1 MTEEDDSV
9 ATKILHTADWHL
21 GLKFLGFGEHDRK
34 LTQQRLT
41 TVRNIFGVA
50 ERYGVDAVVVAGDV
64 FDSPDPGE
72 PFWTPLVSLLKEQ
85 PPRPVVLLP
94 GNHDPLV
101 ASAVWNNKAFRDAL
115 PAWVHVVDRDD
126 FTLPLGDDA
135 VIHAVP
141 CRRTA
146 GQANVAAPLPARAP
160 DDTRVRIALI
170 HGQTFEM
177 PGVVTN
183 FPIALDVATS
193 KGFDYVA
200 LGDTHSRRVY
210 GPAQS
215 PMVYSGAPEPTRFGE
230 TEAGTVTLALFGRRN
245 RAPRLQIEPV
255 GHFRWREETVRSL
268 PELREIKA
276 QDHRQTVMRLKV
288 AMTLP
293 VEEHAQAE
301 LLLRE
306 LEGSE
311 AQPGKVAIAT
321 IDRSGLALDARG
333 VLLALDDL
341 PEQVREAARRL
352 QAMIH
357 AGDRADVAERAL
369 VQLYQVARQ
378 AGGAGAS

>member
-1 MTEEDDSV
+1 MTDADDV
-9 ATKILHTADWHL
+9 MATKILHTADWHL
-21 GLKFLGFGEHDRK
+21 GLRFLGYGEHDRR
-34 LTQQRLT
+34 LTQQRMT

-50 ERYGVDAVVVAGDV
+50 ERYGVDAVVVAGDI
-64 FDSPDPGE
+64 FDTPDPGE
-72 PFWTPLVSLLKEQ
+72 TFWTPLVALFKEQ
-85 PPRPVVLLP
+85 PPRPIVLLP
-94 GNHDPLV
+94 GNHDPLIP
-101 ASAVWNNKAFRDAL
+101 SAVWRNKAFLSAL

-146 GQANVAAPLPARAP
+146 GQANVAEHLPVRAP
-160 DDTRVRIALI
+160 GDTRVRIAVL

-183 FPIALDVATS
+183 FPIALDVAT
-193 KGFDYVA
+193 KYGFDYVA

-230 TEAGTVTLALFGRRN
+230 TEAGSVTVALFGRRN
-245 RAPRLQIEPV
+245 RAPRLQAEPV
-255 GHFRWREETVRSL
+255 GHFRWREETARSL
-268 PELREIKA
+268 AELRELKA

-293 VEEHAQAE
+293 VEEHALAE

-341 PEQVREAARRL
+341 PEQVRETARRL
-352 QAMIH
+352 QAMIA
-357 AGDRADVAERAL
+357 AGERADVAERAL

-378 AGGAGAS
+378 TGVS